1 MNWTRN
7 NLDTMKKRF
16 QSSDQTVSDYNW
28 IVNDAKRTYQTS
40 IFAIQER
47 QSVIEKE
54 QLEAD
59 RMF

>member
-16 QSSDQTVSDYNW
+16 QSSDQIVSDYSL

-40 IFAIQER
+40 IFAIQEK

>member
-1 MNWTRN
+1 
-7 NLDTMKKRF
+7 MKKRF
-16 QSSDQTVSDYNW
+16 QSSDQTVSDYNL

-40 IFAIQER
+40 IFAIQEK